1 MEALTSELAYQSRHP
16 PPGGSSLPETPD
28 VTVHNEISTSDQTG
42 MSQLLILPR
51 IR

>member
-16 PPGGSSLPETPD
+16 PPGGSSRSETPD
-28 VTVHNEISTSDQTG
+28 VIVHTEISTSDQTG
-42 MSQLLILPR
+42 MSQLSLPQ